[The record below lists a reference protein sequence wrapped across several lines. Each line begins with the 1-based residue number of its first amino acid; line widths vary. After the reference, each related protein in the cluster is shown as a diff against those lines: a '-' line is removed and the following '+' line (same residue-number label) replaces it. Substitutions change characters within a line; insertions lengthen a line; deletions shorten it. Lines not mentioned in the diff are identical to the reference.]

1 MKAIKSSKVKNAHTS
16 SAKVGSGDFYGSGI
30 KNKMARTISNM
41 VEMPTPKGKMK
52 RPPKS
57 LA

>member
-1 MKAIKSSKVKNAHTS
+1 MKKSKGKVKQAHTS
-16 SAKVGSGDFYGSGI
+16 SAKVGMGDYYGSGI
-30 KNKMARTISNM
+30 KNPMGRVREVMGVKPMKMKSL
-41 VEMPTPKGKMK
+41 K